1 MDTGFADLSVTEPVT
16 TPVPA
21 VSPAPALVPTPI
33 TRRYTVEQALALARA
48 VAECLGPIEPMLADR
63 NISPEF
69 YAALLADPFY
79 AEALARANEEW
90 HSIKST
96 PQRVALKAAA
106 IIEDSMLVVG
116 ARLSNNVEPLEK
128 VAQMTKVYADLA
140 GMGKQQTNNAPQERV
155 TISIDFGA
163 DTKLHVEKTIEASPV
178 QEDVEG
184 QSDRPP
190 IQAQPEGQSERPPI
204 QSQPEGPREI
214 PKIQFLPPA

>member
-16 TPVPA
+16 PPVP
-21 VSPAPALVPTPI
+21 VVPPTPALVSTPI

-48 VAECLGPIEPMLADR
+48 VAECLGPVEPMLADR

-79 AEALARANEEW
+79 KEALARANEEW

-178 QEDVEG
+178 QED
-184 QSDRPP
+184 
-190 IQAQPEGQSERPPI
+190 IEGQSER
-204 QSQPEGPREI
+204 QSLRSQPEGPRET
-214 PKIQFLPPA
+214 PKIQFLPPS

>member
-16 TPVPA
+16 PPVPVVPPTSA
-21 VSPAPALVPTPI
+21 RVPTPI

-163 DTKLHVEKTIEASPV
+163 DTKLHVEKTIEASQV
-178 QEDVEG
+178 QED
-184 QSDRPP
+184 
-190 IQAQPEGQSERPPI
+190 IEGQSER
-204 QSQPEGPREI
+204 QSLRSQPEGPRET